1 MAEGFKKYFN
11 GTTINGRANV
21 AKATYAT
28 LALLYI
34 FYRMRKGGSKEQS
47 QLASGKCSCESETG
61 PGPHSD
67 PGIYEVDPDCSV
79 CRERSEKAMTEYD
92 KEQQRKAAQEED
104 DGCRDDPP
112 PPPSG
117 GSGGQPRRKC
127 PCEEPSRRVEGSV
140 KHSSHHITGHS
151 TTNSSSHSSSNKVR
165 GHQFQSPYQYQQRY
179 SQSSAAQAQAEQVRP
194 ASALVGQVHDAVYRV
209 FRGVVG
215 AMFGGS
221 TINTS
226 SGSGEKAEGQTPGG
240 IASASDSS
248 AAAASATS
256 PSSSMVDEQEEEEER
271 DDGQDYDGSEETP
284 LKRRTAP
291 RSCVPTSHDMPD
303 VVGLEEGHYLYQ
315 NQPEESYS
323 PPAREAY
330 SGPESSKSHKNENDY
345 SGFTDG
351 FASGLFFGGE
361 DQ

>member
-21 AKATYAT
+21 AKATYGT

-34 FYRMRKGGSKEQS
+34 VYRMRKGGSKQQS
-47 QLASGKCSCESETG
+47 QLASGKCHCENESDTA
-61 PGPHSD
+61 PHSD

-92 KEQQRKAAQEED
+92 KEQQRRSAHEDD

-117 GSGGQPRRKC
+117 GHPRRKC

-140 KHSSHHITGHS
+140 KHSSHHITG
-151 TTNSSSHSSSNKVR
+151 NSSESYKAR
-165 GHQFQSPYQYQQRY
+165 GQQFQTPYQYQQRY
-179 SQSSAAQAQAEQVRP
+179 SQTSAAGQAEAEQLRP
-194 ASALVGQVHDAVYRV
+194 TSALVGQVHDAVYRV

-221 TINTS
+221 TTS
-226 SGSGEKAEGQTPGG
+226 AGSGDKAEGQTPRGAG
-240 IASASDSS
+240 LASDP
-248 AAAASATS
+248 SATS
-256 PSSSMVDEQEEEEER
+256 QSSSVLEEQEDEEDR
-271 DDGQDYDGSEETP
+271 DEGLDYDDSEETP

-291 RSCVPTSHDMPD
+291 RSCVPTNHDMPG
-303 VVGLEEGHYLYQ
+303 VVGLEDGHYLYHQ
-315 NQPEESYS
+315 QPEESPYTAS
-323 PPAREAY
+323 ARNQAHPG
-330 SGPESSKSHKNENDY
+330 SESSKSHQNENDY

-351 FASGLFFGGE
+351 FASGLFFGDE

>member
-1 MAEGFKKYFN
+1 M
-11 GTTINGRANV
+11 

-34 FYRMRKGGSKEQS
+34 FYRMRKGGSKQQS
-47 QLASGKCSCESETG
+47 QLASGKCSCENESGTA
-61 PGPHSD
+61 PHSD
-67 PGIYEVDPDCSV
+67 PGIYEVDPDCSI
-79 CRERSEKAMTEYD
+79 CRDRSEKAMTEYD
-92 KEQQRKAAQEED
+92 KEQQRKAAQEDD

-140 KHSSHHITGHS
+140 KHSSHHVAGHSSSS
-151 TTNSSSHSSSNKVR
+151 TTNSSSHISSNSNKAR
-165 GHQFQSPYQYQQRY
+165 GHQFQPPYQYQQRY
-179 SQSSAAQAQAEQVRP
+179 SPSSPAQAEVEQVRP

-226 SGSGEKAEGQTPGG
+226 SGSGDKTEGQAPGG
-240 IASASDSS
+240 ATSTSDPS
-248 AAAASATS
+248 AAAASSATPS
-256 PSSSMVDEQEEEEER
+256 SSSSMVDEQEEEEER
-271 DDGQDYDGSEETP
+271 DDAQDYDGSEETP

-291 RSCVPTSHDMPD
+291 RSCVPTHHDMPD

-315 NQPEESYS
+315 NQQSEESYS
-323 PPAREAY
+323 PPAREGH
-330 SGPESSKSHKNENDY
+330 SGPESSKKSNKNENDY